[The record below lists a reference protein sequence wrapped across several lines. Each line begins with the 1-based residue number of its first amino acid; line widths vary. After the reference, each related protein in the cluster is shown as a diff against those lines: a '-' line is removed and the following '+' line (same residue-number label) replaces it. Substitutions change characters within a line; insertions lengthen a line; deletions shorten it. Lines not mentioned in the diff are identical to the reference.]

1 MVRGIENIEISSP
14 SASEISDVVKEG
26 DMIVDKALMDTG
38 SDLYNRQS
46 TLGITVPNHVMVIG
60 VGGVGSW
67 VALNFALIGV
77 STITLI
83 DADKIDVSNL
93 NRTMFKTSNVGQ
105 YKTVAMKDLIIERR
119 PHCNVFSYTK
129 KFEELPESIQKI
141 ASTTITIDC
150 RDSIKPLARVKSPI
164 IGGYNGLS
172 ATIHIQPELKH
183 IWGEEES
190 PYTIIPSYVVVPEVI
205 AAMIVNHVCVE
216 HTSTKTAPKEKIMNI
231 DFKKW
236 VNNFDQKE
244 SEAAESKTTS
254 SGAASKKRAPRK
266 KTGEV

>member
-1 MVRGIENIEISSP
+1 MVKGIENIEIIAP
-14 SASEISDVVKEG
+14 VANNSDVVK
-26 DMIVDKALMDTG
+26 DCDLIVDKALMDDG
-38 SDLYNRQS
+38 RDLYNRQS
-46 TLGITVPNHVMVIG
+46 TLGIVVPHHITVIG

-105 YKTVAMKDLIIERR
+105 YKTVAMKDLILERR
-119 PHCNVFSYTK
+119 PHCIVYSYTK
-129 KFEELPESIQKI
+129 KFEELPDSVQKI
-141 ASTTITIDC
+141 ASNTTTIDC
-150 RDSIKPLARVKSPI
+150 RDSIKHLDKVKSPI

-172 ATIHIQPELKH
+172 ATIHIQPDLKH

-190 PYTIIPSYVVVPEVI
+190 PYTIIPSYVIVPEVI

-216 HTSTKTAPKEKIMNI
+216 STSKTAPKEKIMNI
-231 DFKKW
+231 DFKKL
-236 VNNFDQKE
+236 VSNLDQKDP
-244 SEAAESKTTS
+244 EATKDKTTS
-254 SGAASKKRAPRK
+254 ASSAPKKRAPRK
-266 KTGEV
+266 RAGEV